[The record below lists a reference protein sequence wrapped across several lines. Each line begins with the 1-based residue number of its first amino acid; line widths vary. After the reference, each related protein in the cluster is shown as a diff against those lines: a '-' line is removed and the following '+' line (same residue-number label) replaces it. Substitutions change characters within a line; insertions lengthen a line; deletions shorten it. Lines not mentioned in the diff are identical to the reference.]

1 MTWHCIALLALLTG
15 QTWPRCFQSLE
26 CCEYCCHP
34 ATIRACTT
42 PSVSTSANQNPKYFG
57 KVWQQNKWNFANFLQ
72 PPLIT
77 CQEMRRPEW
86 KESNVVSSWEPN
98 KPKKRCFSFEP
109 FLFLAKPSC
118 YWTVH
123 TPSCH
128 QLTLVRDTALQVYF
142 SFWVFPVPLIDLMS
156 NTDQRQAWTQT
167 SADQSWL
174 DSPHLP
180 AHQSFLFGLDAT
192 WSFIFSCSIRIRI
205 GL

>member
-109 FLFLAKPSC
+109 FLFLAKSSC
-118 YWTVH
+118 YCSAH
-123 TPSCH
+123 TILSSAHSCQGH
-128 QLTLVRDTALQVYF
+128 CFTSLLSIL
-142 SFWVFPVPLIDLMS
+142 SISCPLD
-156 NTDQRQAWTQT
+156 
-167 SADQSWL
+167 
-174 DSPHLP
+174 
-180 AHQSFLFGLDAT
+180 
-192 WSFIFSCSIRIRI
+192 WSDV
-205 GL
+205 

>member
-1 MTWHCIALLALLTG
+1 MTWHCNALLALLTG

-86 KESNVVSSWEPN
+86 KNPRWFQAESQTSQRDGVSALS
-98 KPKKRCFSFEP
+98 RFYFSQSILVTEQCTHHPVISSLLSGKLLYKFTFHFEY
-109 FLFLAKPSC
+109 FLSPWLIWC
-118 YWTVH
+118 
-123 TPSCH
+123 
-128 QLTLVRDTALQVYF
+128 LTLIRDKLGHRRLLTRA
-142 SFWVFPVPLIDLMS
+142 
-156 NTDQRQAWTQT
+156 
-167 SADQSWL
+167 
-174 DSPHLP
+174 
-180 AHQSFLFGLDAT
+180 G
-192 WSFIFSCSIRIRI
+192 
-205 GL
+205 